1 MVNIRCYGR
10 CYVKTLVPLCTFLK
24 FHTHLEENLARTFQN
39 VFDKCSRV
47 LNLVFSRNWI
57 FHENHHILGYHSSWR
72 EANQLAIYKRSR
84 DVELGTTAKSASGQN
99 GNLNSRPTD
108 FKSGSLTTRSCCPP
122 FYDDLW
128 SFRSIPAKIHGGFPY
143 SDELNSYS
151 WLLFKQFLSIK
162 RLGVVLLLP
171 GRDVRSSVPVY
182 TPGYRW
188 TEPLNTMS
196 PARVGT
202 STTRS
207 RDECINQEAATHNTQ
222 YSLLLVFTWRH

>member
-1 MVNIRCYGR
+1 MFKG
-10 CYVKTLVPLCTFLK
+10 LK
-24 FHTHLEENLARTFQN
+24 SCIF
-39 VFDKCSRV
+39 KK
-47 LNLVFSRNWI
+47 LN

-84 DVELGTTAKSASGQN
+84 DVELGTTAKSASGLN

-128 SFRSIPAKIHGGFPY
+128 SFCSIPAKIHGGFPY

-151 WLLFKQFLSIK
+151 K
-162 RLGVVLLLP
+162 RLGVVLLVA
-171 GRDVRSSVPVY
+171 GRDVDSSVPVY

-207 RDECINQEAATHNTQ
+207 RDEYINQEAATHNTQ
-222 YSLLLVFTWRH
+222 YTLLIITC